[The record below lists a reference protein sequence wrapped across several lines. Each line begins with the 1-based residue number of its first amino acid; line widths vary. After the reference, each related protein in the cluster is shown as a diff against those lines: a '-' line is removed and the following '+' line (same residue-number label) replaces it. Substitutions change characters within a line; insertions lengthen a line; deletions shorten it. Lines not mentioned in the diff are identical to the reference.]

1 MLTTY
6 YTMATNDVS
15 RTPVLFITL
24 TEPNATPFGLHKE
37 NVRTFLHRLSHKTKS
52 HLFVRGTMSE
62 TENSH
67 SHLIV
72 EIPTSEL
79 EGFNNRLPRF
89 QSFKIWGKKH
99 KWFQRFDPS
108 RAEGCFHYVDRHEGE
123 AFEENFCPKQ
133 SSACRSGFCP
143 KT

>member
-1 MLTTY
+1 MVEDDF
-6 YTMATNDVS
+6 A

-24 TEPNATPFGLHKE
+24 TEPNETKFAVHKE
-37 NVRTFLHRLSHKTKS
+37 NVRTFLYRLSHSTKS
-52 HLFVRGTMSE
+52 HLFVRGTLSE

-72 EIPTSEL
+72 EVLESEL
-79 EGFNNRLPRF
+79 ERFNNRLPQF
-89 QSFKIWGKKH
+89 KSFKIWGRKH
-99 KWFQRFDPS
+99 EWCKRWNPS
-108 RAEGCFHYVDRHEGE
+108 KAQGCFHYVITHEGE
-123 AFEENFCPKQ
+123 AFEENFCPRQ